1 MYLDADLR
9 NDHTA
14 PARAASPSAGEAWDR
29 LRQRLRAELG
39 EDVFSSWFA
48 RMEFERIEA
57 EAAVVSV
64 PTRFLK
70 SWIETHYVERLR
82 MLVAAEL
89 GAEGGF
95 VVEVRTVNRDQS
107 RAAQTQIRSVAAV
120 AAPAAAPRSAAPL
133 APVSTMLADHL
144 GSPLDRRLSLSSFVV
159 GRSNALAFASAER
172 IAALVGQPSP
182 YNPLYLHAGVGL
194 GKTHLVQAVAQEA
207 IRLGKKVAYF
217 TADKFMYGFVSALKA
232 QTALT
237 FKEQLRGID
246 LLVIDDA
253 QFIQGRSVQQEFGH
267 TINALIDA
275 GKQVVVAADR
285 LPGELESLD
294 ERVRS
299 RLAGGLVVEIGSLD
313 EELRLKIL
321 SARLSALSAL
331 HTSFHV
337 APDVAAYVANA
348 IETNGRDL
356 DGAANRLLAHST
368 LSGAALTIETAE
380 IAIRDLVRLREPR
393 RVRIE
398 DIQKLVAA
406 RYNVSRAD
414 ILSERRT
421 AAVVKPR
428 QIAMYLS
435 KSLTLRSLPEIGRRF
450 GGRDHTTVLHA
461 VRKIEKALSDDRAL
475 TEEVE
480 LLRRMLTG

>member
-1 MYLDADLR
+1 MYLDNERSGD
-9 NDHTA
+9 TA
-14 PARAASPSAGEAWDR
+14 KGQPRMDSEQGNTAWNK

-48 RMEFERIEA
+48 RMELERIDGDMA
-57 EAAVVSV
+57 HVSV

-82 MLVAAEL
+82 MLMSSEL
-89 GAEGGF
+89 GVEGGF
-95 VVEVRTVNRDQS
+95 LVEVRTVNRDQTRS
-107 RAAQTQIRSVAAV
+107 AQSARQAISPI
-120 AAPAAAPRSAAPL
+120 APAPRAAAPQLPQ
-133 APVSTMLADHL
+133 STMLTDHL
-144 GSPLDRRLSLSSFVV
+144 GSPLDRRLSLTSFVV

-217 TADKFMYGFVSALKA
+217 TADKFMYGFVSALKS

-285 LPGELESLD
+285 LPSELESLD

-299 RLAGGLVVEIGSLD
+299 RLAGGLVVEIGTLD

-321 SARLSALSAL
+321 AARLNTLSIL
-331 HTSFHV
+331 HPTFQV
-337 APDVAAYVANA
+337 TPEVAAYVAHS
-348 IETNGRDL
+348 IVTNGRDL

-368 LSGAALTIETAE
+368 LSGASLTIETAE
-380 IAIRDLVRLREPR
+380 AAIRDLVRLREPK

-461 VRKIEKALSDDRAL
+461 VRKIEKALGDDRTL

-480 LLRRMLTG
+480 LLKRMLMD

>member
-1 MYLDADLR
+1 MFLDS
-9 NDHTA
+9 N
-14 PARAASPSAGEAWDR
+14 SPKFDGQRETVPVGSAWER
-29 LRQRLRAELG
+29 LRQRLRGELG

-48 RMEFERIEA
+48 RMELDRIEDDVA
-57 EAAVVSV
+57 TVSV

-70 SWIETHYVERLR
+70 SWIETHYVERVRILI
-82 MLVAAEL
+82 ASEL
-89 GAEGGF
+89 GVGGGF
-95 VVEVRTVNRDQS
+95 NVEVRTVNRDQN
-107 RAAQTQIRSVAAV
+107 R
-120 AAPAAAPRSAAPL
+120 PASAPRDAQLPVTGAPRIQAGTQAAMLPAVTL
-133 APVSTMLADHL
+133 LADHL
-144 GSPLDRRLSLSSFVV
+144 GSPLDRRLSLASFVV

-172 IAALVGQPSP
+172 IAALVGSPSP
-182 YNPLYLHAGVGL
+182 YNPLFLHAGVGL

-207 IRLGKKVAYF
+207 IKLGKKVAYF
-217 TADKFMYGFVSALKA
+217 TADKFMYGFVSALKT

-313 EELRLKIL
+313 EDLRLKIL
-321 SARLSALSAL
+321 TARLNALSAV
-331 HTSFHV
+331 HTTFQISVEV
-337 APDVAAYVANA
+337 AQYVAHA
-348 IETNGRDL
+348 IVTNGRDL

-368 LSGAALTIETAE
+368 LSGVSLTVETAE
-380 IAIRDLVRLREPR
+380 IAIRDLVRLREPK
-393 RVRIE
+393 RVKIE

-461 VRKIEKALSDDRAL
+461 VRKIEKALGDDRTL
-475 TEEVE
+475 SEEVE
-480 LLRRMLTG
+480 LLKRMLMD

>member
-1 MYLDADLR
+1 MFLD
-9 NDHTA
+9 NDRSCEPVGRRPLMDVEQSTTA
-14 PARAASPSAGEAWDR
+14 WGK

-48 RMEFERIEA
+48 RMELERIDGDLA
-57 EAAVVSV
+57 HVSV

-70 SWIETHYVERLR
+70 SWIETHYVEKLR
-82 MLVAAEL
+82 MLMLSEL
-89 GAEGGF
+89 GVEGGF
-95 VVEVRTVNRDQS
+95 LVEVRTVNRDQARPLPAS
-107 RAAQTQIRSVAAV
+107 RAASAEAAAV
-120 AAPAAAPRSAAPL
+120 PRAAKSPI
-133 APVSTMLADHL
+133 PVSTMLTDHL
-144 GSPLDRRLSLSSFVV
+144 GSPLDRRLNLTSFVV

-217 TADKFMYGFVSALKA
+217 TADKFMYGFVSALKS

-253 QFIQGRSVQQEFGH
+253 QFIQGRTIQQEFGH

-275 GKQVVVAADR
+275 GKQVVVASDR
-285 LPGELESLD
+285 MPSELESLD

-321 SARLSALSAL
+321 SARLNALSGL
-331 HTSFHV
+331 HPSFQV
-337 APDVAAYVANA
+337 TPEVAAFVAHA
-348 IETNGRDL
+348 IVTNGRDL

-368 LSGAALTIETAE
+368 LSGVALTIETAE
-380 IAIRDLVRLREPR
+380 AAIRDLVRLREPK

-398 DIQKLVAA
+398 DIQKMVAA

-461 VRKIEKALSDDRAL
+461 VRKIEKALGDDRTL
-475 TEEVE
+475 TEEIE
-480 LLRRMLTG
+480 LLKRMLMD